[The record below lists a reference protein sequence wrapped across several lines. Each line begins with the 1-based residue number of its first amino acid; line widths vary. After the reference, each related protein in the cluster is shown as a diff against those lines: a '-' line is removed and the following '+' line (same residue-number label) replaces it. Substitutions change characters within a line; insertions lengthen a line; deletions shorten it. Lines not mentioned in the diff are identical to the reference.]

1 MRRFWIAF
9 FCVAIVIGGGLVWI
23 SRVVDR
29 LDPAAG
35 GRSQGSGGA
44 GVLRW
49 QVAEAYPEERDT
61 DALAVVMEGEPVRLR
76 DVVFALTR
84 AARDRRITGLLLDV
98 RAVPA
103 GWAQVEELRDAV
115 AAFARTGK
123 PVAAWLAEGGE
134 KEYALA
140 MAAPRVAM
148 PPEGSLFILGV
159 SAELSFLK
167 GTLDKLGMSAD
178 FVHVGRYKSAPEQ
191 LTRDS
196 ASEANREMI
205 AAIVDDHYARL
216 VAAIAAGRQVE
227 PATARAWID
236 AGMFDAAAAT
246 AAGLVDTVLALND
259 FEEAEFPDE
268 EFVDLEDYA
277 LGRRHGGTA
286 GTVALIGVSGTI
298 VPGESGYD
306 AWSGRR
312 AGSDTIVERLRRAG
326 DDDAVQAVL
335 LRVDSPGGSALASDL
350 IWREVARV
358 RDRKPVIVSMGEY
371 AASGGYY
378 VACGADSIFAEPGT
392 LTGSIGVFAGKVAM
406 SGLYA
411 KLGITR
417 EFVTR
422 GENALLFSD
431 SAPFTEPQRAALQ
444 ATLGAFYARFVA
456 KVAQGRRLPE
466 AQVAALAEGRVWTG
480 AQARERGLVDG
491 LGGLTRALDAA
502 KRMIGVGADELVT
515 IVGYEPEP
523 GLFERM
529 LARMVRR
536 STVGLHAGLGA
547 ALPLPLPPA
556 GGLLAAAPLLDGRP
570 LALLP
575 LRIDLR

>member
-1 MRRFWIAF
+1 MKRFWIGF
-9 FCVAIVIGGGLVWI
+9 LCVAVVIGGGMVWLGHLVN
-23 SRVVDR
+23 R
-29 LDPAAG
+29 LEPSMGARTGA
-35 GRSQGSGGA
+35 SATA

-61 DALAVVMEGEPVRLR
+61 DALAVVMRGRALRLR
-76 DVVFALTR
+76 DVTFALTR
-84 AARDRRITGLLLDV
+84 AARDARITGLLLDI
-98 RAVPA
+98 RTLPG

-123 PVAAWLAEGGE
+123 PVIAWLEEGGE

-140 MAAPRVAM
+140 MAAPRIVM

-196 ASEANREMI
+196 ASAANREMI
-205 AAIVDDHYARL
+205 EAIVDDHYTQL
-216 VAAIAAGRQVE
+216 VAGIAAGRRVE
-227 PATARAWID
+227 PAAVRGWID
-236 AGMFDAAAAT
+236 AGMFDAAGAL
-246 AAGLVDTVLALND
+246 AAGLVDSVLALSD
-259 FEEAEFPDE
+259 LEDAEFPDE
-268 EFVDLEDYA
+268 DFVALEDYA
-277 LGRRHGGTA
+277 LGRRRGRTA
-286 GTVALIGVSGTI
+286 GTVALVPVTGTI
-298 VPGESGYD
+298 VTGESGYD
-306 AWSGRR
+306 GWNGTRT
-312 AGSDTIVERLRRAG
+312 GSDTVVDRLRQAR

-358 RDRKPVIVSMGEY
+358 REHKPVIVSMGDY

-406 SGLYA
+406 SGLYS
-411 KLGITR
+411 KVGITR

-431 SAPFTEPQRAALQ
+431 NAPFTDAQRAALET
-444 ATLGAFYARFVA
+444 TLGAFYGRFVA
-456 KVAQGRRLPE
+456 KVAQGRRLP
-466 AQVAALAEGRVWTG
+466 AAAVAAIAEGRVWTG

-491 LGGLTRALDAA
+491 LGGLSRALDAA
-502 KRMIGVGADELVT
+502 KRMIGVAPDELVA
-515 IVGYEPEP
+515 IVSYEEEP
-523 GLFERM
+523 GLFERL
-529 LARMVRR
+529 LARLLRR
-536 STVGLHAGLGA
+536 STVRLGAGLT
-547 ALPLPLPPA
+547 ALSPLPAA
-556 GGLLAAAPLLDGRP
+556 GGLLAAVPLLDGRP

-575 LRIDLR
+575 LRIDFR

>member
-1 MRRFWIAF
+1 MKRFWIVF
-9 FCVAIVIGGGLVWI
+9 FCLAIVVGAGLVWMA
-23 SRVVDR
+23 RVIDR
-29 LDPAAG
+29 LDPDAG
-35 GRSQGSGGA
+35 GRNRDSATA
-44 GVLRW
+44 GILRW
-49 QVAEAYPEERDT
+49 QVAGAYPEERET
-61 DALAVVMEGEPVRLR
+61 DALAVVMEGDRVRLR
-76 DVVFALTR
+76 DVIFALTR
-84 AARDRRITGLLLDV
+84 AARDSRITGLLLDI
-98 RAVPA
+98 RALPA

-123 PVAAWLAEGGE
+123 PVVAWLAEGGE
-134 KEYALA
+134 KEYAFA
-140 MAAPRVAM
+140 MAAPRIVM

-191 LTRDS
+191 LTRDAAS
-196 ASEANREMI
+196 APNREMI
-205 AAIVDDHYARL
+205 EAIVDDHYSRL
-216 VAAIAAGRQVE
+216 VAGIAAGRRADA
-227 PATARAWID
+227 ATVRGWID
-236 AGMFDAAAAT
+236 AGMFDATAAL
-246 AAGLVDTVLALND
+246 AAGLVDTVLTLD
-259 FEEAEFPDE
+259 DLEEAEFPDE

-277 LGRRHGGTA
+277 LGRRRGGTA
-286 GTVALIGVSGTI
+286 GTVALIQVNGTI
-298 VPGESGYD
+298 MPGESGSD

-312 AGSDTIVERLRRAG
+312 AGSDTIVERLRQARE
-326 DDDAVQAVL
+326 DDAVQAVL

-358 RDRKPVIVSMGEY
+358 HDRKPVIVSMGDY

-406 SGLYA
+406 SGLYS

-431 SAPFTEPQRAALQ
+431 SAPFTDAQRASLQ
-444 ATLGAFYARFVA
+444 ATLGAFYVRFLA

-466 AQVAALAEGRVWTG
+466 AEVAALAEGRVWTG
-480 AQARERGLVDG
+480 AQAQARGLVDG

-502 KRMIGVGADELVT
+502 KRMIGVNADELVT
-515 IVGYEPEP
+515 LVSYEEEP
-523 GLFERM
+523 GLLERM
-529 LARMVRR
+529 LARMLRR
-536 STVGLHAGLGA
+536 STVRLDAGLA
-547 ALPLPLPPA
+547 AVLPLPPA

-575 LRIDLR
+575 LRIDFR